1 MVYKIC
7 FNVLDSPEEA
17 EDMCQETYISLYINL
32 DKYESLEENDL
43 KNLICKIALNKCRDF
58 LRTKKSKNE
67 ELADD
72 KIIQIEDLKRENKL
86 DENVIE
92 KEKEEKIREEIYSLK
107 EPYKT
112 IIYEYY
118 INEKT
123 LDEIAIK
130 MKSSKGTVKTQLYR
144 GKEILRR
151 KYKKIRR

>member
-32 DKYESLEENDL
+32 EKYENLEEKEF
-43 KNLICKIALNKCRDF
+43 KNLICKIALNKCRDL
-58 LRTKKSKNE
+58 LRAKKNKKE
-67 ELADD
+67 ELTDD
-72 KIIQIEDLKRENKL
+72 KIIQIEDLKIENKL

-92 KEKEEKIREEIYSLK
+92 KEKEEKIRKEIYSLK

-144 GKEILRR
+144 GKEILKR
-151 KYKKIRR
+151 KYEEIRR